1 MNFTNHVKDV
11 LFEKIGE
18 LSVGKEQFV
27 KNPGKDFP
35 RERKL
40 TFSTMIH
47 TVVSMGTEA
56 IRDELLKT
64 FKFYEDTA
72 TSSAFI
78 QQRNKIDYRAFEY
91 LFHSFNDSFERVKKY
106 KGYYLLAVDGSKI
119 TYQPNPAD
127 EENYFQNK
135 ENAKGFCQL
144 HLNALYNLLSR
155 RYVEVTIDPGRSFNE
170 NKAFYDF
177 IDHYERNEKA
187 IFIADRNYEAYNSF
201 AHCIENKQKFVI
213 RVRDAKNASIL
224 SSLKLPDSEEFDTD
238 VTLKLKRKQT
248 KETKKDKSYKFLPKN
263 STFDYLDDKD
273 YYVITFRVVRFKL
286 KDNSYECII
295 TNLDKKEFSVDEIKE
310 LYHMRWGIETSF
322 RELKYSTGML
332 AFHSKKVEFVKQ
344 EIFARLLLYNF
355 CELIT
360 SRVVVTKKD
369 RKYEYQ
375 LNFTRAIHI
384 CKHFIS
390 VITESPPDVE
400 ALISKELLPV
410 RPGRKDPRK
419 VKPTSPVSFIYRF

>member
-295 TNLDKKEFSVDEIKE
+295 TNLDKKRI
-310 LYHMRWGIETSF
+310 
-322 RELKYSTGML
+322 
-332 AFHSKKVEFVKQ
+332 
-344 EIFARLLLYNF
+344 
-355 CELIT
+355 
-360 SRVVVTKKD
+360 
-369 RKYEYQ
+369 
-375 LNFTRAIHI
+375 
-384 CKHFIS
+384 
-390 VITESPPDVE
+390 
-400 ALISKELLPV
+400 
-410 RPGRKDPRK
+410 
-419 VKPTSPVSFIYRF
+419 